1 MLNRKLHRIQK
12 SQKWLTATNE
22 PLMVEGEGTMKLT
35 PYSACAK
42 IYYSP
47 YIEENVLATRD
58 FQKTGFQILFP
69 AEIGNGTGAWIINEE
84 NKIVY
89 KTNNNYMID
98 IQNYTGIENQTEN
111 TKFKISSTVK
121 SKLTSDSCRQIK
133 HKVAGLQ
140 RRFGYPSK
148 TTMLKLQHNIED
160 FPVTANQIRKHYVEF
175 PWFVMGRMTRRTL
188 ATKENSQDAPSST
201 GDIVATDSIPIR
213 TYGAKYDNVHLF
225 IDSFSGYYTAR
236 FGKKN
241 DTRKE

>member
-111 TKFKISSTVK
+111 TKFKISTVK
-121 SKLTSDSCRQIK
+121 SKLISDSCRQIK
-133 HKVAGLQ
+133 HKVADLQ
-140 RRFGYPSK
+140 RRF
-148 TTMLKLQHNIED
+148 
-160 FPVTANQIRKHYVEF
+160 
-175 PWFVMGRMTRRTL
+175 
-188 ATKENSQDAPSST
+188 
-201 GDIVATDSIPIR
+201 
-213 TYGAKYDNVHLF
+213 
-225 IDSFSGYYTAR
+225 
-236 FGKKN
+236 
-241 DTRKE
+241 

>member
-84 NKIVY
+84 NKIV
-89 KTNNNYMID
+89 
-98 IQNYTGIENQTEN
+98 
-111 TKFKISSTVK
+111 
-121 SKLTSDSCRQIK
+121 
-133 HKVAGLQ
+133 
-140 RRFGYPSK
+140 
-148 TTMLKLQHNIED
+148 
-160 FPVTANQIRKHYVEF
+160 
-175 PWFVMGRMTRRTL
+175 
-188 ATKENSQDAPSST
+188 
-201 GDIVATDSIPIR
+201 
-213 TYGAKYDNVHLF
+213 
-225 IDSFSGYYTAR
+225 
-236 FGKKN
+236 
-241 DTRKE
+241 